1 MDSNRY
7 FNLPEPYTQEFINQV
22 YNIYEFQKKILESLD
37 SKNHNNYTRVENSPI
52 MSDKDNEMNPYI
64 YSTKTEIKP
73 QKTKRYW
80 TKEECLSF
88 EKIIKFLNI
97 NCGQALDFRLISM
110 YVKTRT
116 PTQVRSHA
124 QKYFLKERENNS
136 VLTSN
141 DLIEL
146 NTLVTNYK
154 LMNKHGNQ
162 HHLLVK

>member
-7 FNLPEPYTQEFINQV
+7 FNLPEPDTQEFVDKVIF
-22 YNIYEFQKKILESLD
+22 IYRFQKETLQRLD
-37 SKNHNNYTRVENSPI
+37 SKDNSIYTRVENSPI
-52 MSDKDNEMNPYI
+52 MSDKDNEMIPYI
-64 YSTKTEIKP
+64 YSTEIKP

-80 TKEECLSF
+80 TKEECLAF

-97 NCGQALDFRLISM
+97 NCGQALDFRLISL

-124 QKYFLKERENNS
+124 QKYFLKERENKC
-136 VLTSN
+136 VLTPQ
-141 DLIEL
+141 DIIEL
-146 NTLVTNYK
+146 STLIKNYK

-162 HHLLVK
+162 YHLLVK